1 MFDFPFEEPNVI
13 TATYVWLLYIIILLS
28 NLKFIKNPS
37 ILPSPERRKF
47 FIILIGF
54 ALITFCT
61 QGDFFTLMRVVRKFI
76 FSKHAF
82 NYTEDIY
89 VRIGEFVGRNYFI
102 FRLVVWGGSYLLF
115 CITAKNLKTNIYQ
128 AVIILYLTHGL
139 VFGYGRV
146 TSAMAIYFTGLSF
159 ICCTLERYSIIK
171 FVIGISLIILC
182 LQFHT
187 SAYILVGLTVLAIIP
202 LNKYSIIAIIII
214 LPLLVFQLKGLFEDI
229 VFSQIDNE
237 RLIHKVTTYNE
248 IGDRALGI
256 AELMLNTI
264 EYLSFYL
271 PYVLITLRAFKNKN
285 YFRIPYSLLSFYKVS
300 LGLVFSSIVFM
311 LFGSGYSVF
320 IYRVLFMTMIPL
332 AILTSKFYSLKILNK
347 KEFKWCVLP
356 GIIFMIFRLSYG
368 IYCEQIS

>member
-1 MFDFPFEEPNVI
+1 MFEFPFEEPNVI
-13 TATYVWLLYIIILLS
+13 TATYVWLLYIII
-28 NLKFIKNPS
+28 FIANIRYVKNPS
-37 ILPSPERRKF
+37 ILPPKDKRTF
-47 FIILIGF
+47 YIILIGF
-54 ALITFCT
+54 ALITLCT
-61 QGDFFTLMRVVRKFI
+61 QGDFFTLMRVVRNFI

-89 VRIGEFVGRNYFI
+89 IRIGEIVGRNYFL
-102 FRLVVWGGSYLLF
+102 FRILVWGGSYLLF

-146 TSAMAIYFTGLSF
+146 TSAMAIYFIGLSF
-159 ICCTLERYSIIK
+159 ICCSLERFNIIR
-171 FVIGISLIILC
+171 FVIGIALIILC

-187 SAYILVGLTVLAIIP
+187 SAYILVGLTVLAIVPI
-202 LNKYSIIAIIII
+202 NKYSIIAIIFI
-214 LPLLVFQLKGLFEDI
+214 LPLLVIQLKGLFEDI

-248 IGDRALGI
+248 IGERSIGI
-256 AELMLNTI
+256 AELMLNTF

-271 PYVLITLRAFKNKN
+271 PYVLLTFRAFKNKN
-285 YFRIPYSLLSFYKVS
+285 YIRIPYSLLSFYKVS

-332 AILTSKFYSLKILNK
+332 AILTSKFYNLKIINK

-356 GIIFMIFRLSYG
+356 GILFMIFRLSYG
-368 IYCEQIS
+368 IYCEQI